1 MIINKI
7 TDWLKVFIIVEI
19 FLLIISIITDIKY
32 FYGLTLISIFSA
44 ILGYVIF
51 ETINQKWNFRDWII
65 IITGAITGS
74 LISQLFIN

>member
-51 ETINQKWNFRDWII
+51 ETINQKLKIRDWII
-65 IITGAITGS
+65 LIIGAITGS
-74 LISQLFIN
+74 LIFEILLN

>member
-51 ETINQKWNFRDWII
+51 ETINKKWKIRDWII
-65 IITGAITGS
+65 LIIGAITGS
-74 LISQLFIN
+74 LIFEILLN

>member
-7 TDWLKVFIIVEI
+7 TDWLKVFLIGEI

-51 ETINQKWNFRDWII
+51 ETINQKLKIRDWII
-65 IITGAITGS
+65 LIIGAITGS
-74 LISQLFIN
+74 LIFEILLN

>member
-51 ETINQKWNFRDWII
+51 ETINQKWNLRDWII

-74 LISQLFIN
+74 LISQLLNN

>member
-51 ETINQKWNFRDWII
+51 ETINQKWKIRDWIKLI
-65 IITGAITGS
+65 IGAITGY
-74 LISQLFIN
+74 LIFEILLN

>member
-1 MIINKI
+1 MISNKI

-51 ETINQKWNFRDWII
+51 ETINQKWKIRDWII
-65 IITGAITGS
+65 LIIGAITGS
-74 LISQLFIN
+74 LIFEILLN

>member
-1 MIINKI
+1 MISNKI
-7 TDWLKVFIIVEI
+7 TDWLKVFIIMEI

-51 ETINQKWNFRDWII
+51 ETINQKLKIRDWII
-65 IITGAITGS
+65 LIIGAITGS
-74 LISQLFIN
+74 LIFEILLN